1 MKSML
6 LTTLCLDAKR
16 KLILMAREM
25 AAYVLNILYAVRIS
39 LCLDAKRKL
48 ILMVGEMVAL
58 SYQWCFSYLVFGCN
72 MQANSCGRGDEI
84 HVY

>member
-1 MKSML
+1 ML